1 MTFFYLC
8 RMRNLFVL
16 LLVWSSLYA
25 SAQSD
30 VIINTVTLYIAE
42 GRYNDAEKYLDS
54 LLKESPNSIDAMMMK
69 GNVLLN
75 YSVMQTLPINTIT
88 PDDESIYSQD
98 LVSLKT
104 PIVIISRA
112 DAEKID
118 KLWKR
123 CLQLDSSRLDIRE
136 GMCTLYGMADMKKEL
151 IDYLPAIAKAA
162 KEKGNDFVYALIQY
176 AQLLADRGD
185 KEGSYEVYKKIASLY
200 PSMPVVWCQ
209 LSTAY
214 SATGDLVNAKI
225 YADKS
230 FATAPSEL
238 SACGDALD
246 LYSVL
251 GDYSK
256 ALSVMKNAA
265 AHDST
270 FLAYPFYDGI
280 YRYAHHDSTWR
291 SKLIQYV
298 KQFPVSPDSDIL
310 YTASRYMLA
319 SDFRDDYSDFARLLT
334 FSNSDFYTG
343 LLTERAMHDFKDS
356 VLPSLA
362 YAELMVLGHN
372 YQKANT
378 VYASLDKKKMQ
389 RDAAL
394 EYMLQYAFSLYCSK
408 EYTKALPKWLELNKN
423 PDPVLSPM
431 SSYFIGQCYLKSGN
445 KPKALGYFQTLIDT
459 DTGTK
464 YGYLAK
470 LQMQKSM
477 KK

>member
-334 FSNSDFYTG
+334 
-343 LLTERAMHDFKDS
+343 
-356 VLPSLA
+356 
-362 YAELMVLGHN
+362 
-372 YQKANT
+372 
-378 VYASLDKKKMQ
+378 KKKMQ